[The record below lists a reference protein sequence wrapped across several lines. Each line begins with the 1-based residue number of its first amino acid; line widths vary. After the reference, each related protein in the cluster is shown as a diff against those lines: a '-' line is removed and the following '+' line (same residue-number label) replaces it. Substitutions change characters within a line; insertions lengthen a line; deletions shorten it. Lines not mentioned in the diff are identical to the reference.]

1 MSEFRVKILN
11 TGFITPDVKRLTLE
25 KPKGYTFIPG
35 QATDVS
41 IDEQGWEDKPRPF
54 TFTSLTTSRTLELII
69 KIYRDHEGVTKRIGL
84 LHEGDHL
91 ILREPWGAIT
101 YKGPG
106 FFFAGGAGVTPF
118 VAILRDLHQKE
129 KLRGNTLLCTNKT
142 ADDVILDEEFTKL
155 LGKRYLKV
163 FTRQNVIGFH
173 ERRIDRDLLITLVQ
187 DFDQHFYVCGP
198 EVFVNDINRL
208 LLELG
213 ASAEKLVFEQ

>member
-1 MSEFRVKILN
+1 M
-11 TGFITPDVKRLTLE
+11 
-25 KPKGYTFIPG
+25 
-35 QATDVS
+35 
-41 IDEQGWEDKPRPF
+41 
-54 TFTSLTTSRTLELII
+54 
-69 KIYRDHEGVTKRIGL
+69 
-84 LHEGDHL
+84 
-91 ILREPWGAIT
+91 
-101 YKGPG
+101 
-106 FFFAGGAGVTPF
+106 
-118 VAILRDLHQKE
+118 
-129 KLRGNTLLCTNKT
+129 
-142 ADDVILDEEFTKL
+142 ILDEEFTKL

>member
-1 MSEFRVKILN
+1 MSEHRVKILN
-11 TGFITPDVKRLTLE
+11 TEFITPDVKRLTLE
-25 KPKGYTFIPG
+25 KPKGYSFIPG

-41 IDEQGWEDKPRPF
+41 IDESGWEDKLRPF
-54 TFTSLTTSRTLELII
+54 TFTSLTSSRTLELII
-69 KIYRDHEGVTKRIGL
+69 KIYRDHEGVTNRIGL
-84 LHEGDHL
+84 LHAGDHL

-118 VAILRDLHQKE
+118 VAILRDLHQKQ
-129 KLRGNTLLCTNKT
+129 KLRGNSLLCTNKT
-142 ADDVILDEEFTKL
+142 DDDVILDEEFTKL

-198 EVFVNDINRL
+198 ADFVTDINRI

-213 ASAEKLVFEQ
+213 ATSEKLVFER